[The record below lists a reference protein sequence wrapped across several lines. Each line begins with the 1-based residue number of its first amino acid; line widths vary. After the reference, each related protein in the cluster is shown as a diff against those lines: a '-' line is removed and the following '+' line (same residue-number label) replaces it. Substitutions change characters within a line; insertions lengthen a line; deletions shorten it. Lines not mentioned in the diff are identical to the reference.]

1 MKNEDKALT
10 RRSDGVEQVQSRT
23 SRTSG
28 DEAHSSQAE
37 LRATAHIARVNLAN
51 TLDAI
56 EYKFNIPKQI
66 RITRRRLSRTLHQLG
81 EENGLALIGIALTA
95 ATVVGTVVWFG
106 ANAIVS
112 TREK

>member
-10 RRSDGVEQVQSRT
+10 RHGTGVEPVQG
-23 SRTSG
+23 RTSG
-28 DEAHSSQAE
+28 DKAHSSTAE
-37 LRATAHIARVNLAN
+37 LRATAQIARVNLAN

-56 EYKFNIPKQI
+56 EYKFNIPKQL
-66 RITRRRLSRTLHQLG
+66 RITRRRLSRTLHELG

-112 TREK
+112 AREK

>member
-1 MKNEDKALT
+1 MKNSKEVT
-10 RRSDGVEQVQSRT
+10 RRTDGVDQVQSY
-23 SRTSG
+23 TSG
-28 DEAHSSQAE
+28 DESGSSKAE
-37 LRATAHIARVNLAN
+37 LRAKSVKARAALAS

-56 EYKFNIPKQI
+56 EYKFNIPKQL
-66 RITRRRLSRTLHQLG
+66 RITRRRVSRSLHELG

-112 TREK
+112 AREK

>member
-1 MKNEDKALT
+1 MKNDDKALT
-10 RRSDGVEQVQSRT
+10 RRSDGVEQAQSYR
-23 SRTSG
+23 SG
-28 DEAHSSQAE
+28 EESHASKAE
-37 LRATAHIARVNLAN
+37 LRARAQIARTNLAN

-56 EYKFNIPKQI
+56 EYKFNIPKQL
-66 RITRRRLSRTLHQLG
+66 RITRRRLSRTLHELG

-112 TREK
+112 AREK